1 MELSFCL
8 KTGRMAIYRTS
19 NRGIHD
25 TIVEKEETTHRRHL
39 RYPEKESHTRWRQ
52 VILDSHGWRRELDR
66 FAELKEILVSVN
78 PTMEEQANRQVRNL
92 YDIFAQ
98 LSKFENDLATAGM
111 LKKRKVQ
118 AQVDKTAHELEDSF
132 MRATRDFAEHFR
144 KEHKDV
150 ISIMPKIQAIKP
162 AEAKAISSINF
173 PGIGAG
179 DLKDFEVLFE
189 FSKTF
194 SKSYLVIFEE
204 VARDIK
210 SKLDEN
216 KAIIDTY
223 ERHVTIDKSQV
234 STSVANDDVT
244 GLSMRDLMILNDKLT
259 EDRKFLDGR
268 KDEVSKLLSSALVS
282 DTESLQASVETAAR
296 LGLDLPIEF
305 SQQLRII
312 ARDASKAND
321 LTTLVGL
328 ENQLH
333 TSKEK
338 LASILR
344 DRIIN
349 IKHEVTQKIVEGGIP
364 TTSEVIPNPPTVS
377 IEGEGTASLLS
388 SYQRM
393 VEWEGQVRIALK
405 ERLFEL
411 LDDVEKSSEVPEDT
425 GIKDVVSVRQ
435 YIAESKNALKSAD
448 IDEMV
453 RIYLKAKGMD
463 DDYRRAILDSIRAY
477 LTRFNELATSA
488 DKVLDHAQLSKK
500 APKVEELEGGITYL
514 LESLHT
520 LRGAVESGVA
530 TFKEACQQEIDAII
544 QDLQTIKPAY
554 AEIFMPIIVELDEG
568 STRIQKLD
576 DFSEIKSEMRSIKE
590 TMLAKAK
597 DSLENLRYRLGVKIR
612 LAAAKLMGAGVEIPP
627 EVQEAISE
635 LNNVHVVAE
644 TVFALPAIARKM
656 IEIYEKKISANVIN
670 ELEHEVDGLLTSLE
684 RAKSIGVKVDK
695 ELKMLQDLKDK
706 PPQELEEAADAFD
719 KLMGLT
725 TSPQVHKKIKDR
737 VNEAYIQIKGAVSLF
752 ENQGMS
758 EFVER
763 LKVLI
768 EQVPAKLENDSP
780 HVNDALDVCLTL
792 ANIQEEMLSVIKG
805 IASKSGEDYDR
816 ELREKSQYY
825 STIERVVDKHESDFS
840 KIVFDIK
847 KMKQL
852 ESDINILS
860 NLDETIACF
869 QELEDMRKAWLEKSV
884 AMDDWHKSLRM
895 FMTGFSPAAK
905 ADERDKFIDD
915 ATRKIKET
923 YSREDI
929 SSYLSWAI
937 KESAQAL
944 VEKRKSKE

>member
-1 MELSFCL
+1 M
-8 KTGRMAIYRTS
+8 
-19 NRGIHD
+19 
-25 TIVEKEETTHRRHL
+25 
-39 RYPEKESHTRWRQ
+39 
-52 VILDSHGWRRELDR
+52 DSHGWRRELDK
-66 FAELKEILVSVN
+66 FAELKGILVSVN

-98 LSKFENDLATAGM
+98 LSKHENDLATAGM
-111 LKKRKVQ
+111 LKKRKIQ
-118 AQVDKTAHELEDSF
+118 TEVDKTASELEDSF

-144 KEHKDV
+144 KEHRDV
-150 ISIMPKIQAIKP
+150 ISILPKIQAIKP
-162 AEAKAISSINF
+162 AEAKALSTINF

-179 DLKDFEVLFE
+179 DFKDFEVLLE
-189 FSKTF
+189 FSKIF
-194 SKSYLVIFEE
+194 SKSYLIIYEE
-204 VARDIK
+204 VAREIK
-210 SKLDEN
+210 SVLDEN
-216 KAIIDTY
+216 KATVDTY
-223 ERHVTIDKSQV
+223 ERHITIDKSEV
-234 STSVANDDVT
+234 STTVANDDVS
-244 GLSMRDLMILNDKLT
+244 GLSMRDMILLNDKLL
-259 EDRKFLDGR
+259 EDRKYLDAR
-268 KDEVSKLLSSALVS
+268 KDEVSRLLGSSLVS

-305 SQQLRII
+305 SQQLRLI

-321 LTTLVGL
+321 LTTLVAL

-333 TSKEK
+333 TSKGK
-338 LASILR
+338 MANVLR

-377 IEGEGTASLLS
+377 VEGEGIAGLLS

-411 LDDVEKSSEVPEDT
+411 LDDVEKASEVPEDT
-425 GIKDVVSVRQ
+425 GIRDVVGVRQ
-435 YIAESKNALKSAD
+435 YIAESKITLKTAD

-453 RIYLKAKGMD
+453 RIYLKAKAMD
-463 DDYRRAILDSIRAY
+463 DDFRKTIIESIRAY
-477 LTRFNELATSA
+477 LARFNELATSA
-488 DKVLDHAQLSKK
+488 DRVLDHAQLSKK

-514 LESLHT
+514 LESLIT

-530 TFKEACQQEIDAII
+530 TFREACQQEVDAII

-568 STRIQKLD
+568 SSRIQKMD

-635 LNNVHVVAE
+635 LNNVHVAAD

-656 IEIYEKKISANVIN
+656 IEIYEKKISSNVISR
-670 ELEHEVDGLLTSLE
+670 LGSEVDALYTSLE

-706 PPQELEEAADAFD
+706 PPSELEEAADAFD

-725 TSPQVHKKIKDR
+725 TSPQVHKKIRDR
-737 VNEAYIQIKGAVSLF
+737 VNEAYVQIKNAVTLF
-752 ENQGMS
+752 EDQGMS

-768 EQVPAKLENDSP
+768 EQVPAKLENESP

-792 ANIQEEMLSVIKG
+792 ANIQEEMLTVIKN
-805 IASKSGEDYDR
+805 IANMSRDSYDR

-825 STIERVVDKHESDFS
+825 STIERVVENHQADFS
-840 KIVFDIK
+840 KLVFNIK
-847 KMKQL
+847 KMNEL
-852 ESDINILS
+852 ESTL
-860 NLDETIACF
+860 
-869 QELEDMRKAWLEKSV
+869 
-884 AMDDWHKSLRM
+884 
-895 FMTGFSPAAK
+895 
-905 ADERDKFIDD
+905 
-915 ATRKIKET
+915 
-923 YSREDI
+923 
-929 SSYLSWAI
+929 
-937 KESAQAL
+937 
-944 VEKRKSKE
+944 

>member
-1 MELSFCL
+1 M
-8 KTGRMAIYRTS
+8 
-19 NRGIHD
+19 
-25 TIVEKEETTHRRHL
+25 
-39 RYPEKESHTRWRQ
+39 
-52 VILDSHGWRRELDR
+52 DSHGWRRELDK
-66 FAELKEILVSVN
+66 FAELKGILVSVN

-98 LSKFENDLATAGM
+98 LSKLENDLATAGM

-118 AQVDKTAHELEDSF
+118 TEVDKTSSELEDSF
-132 MRATRDFAEHFR
+132 MKATRDFAEHFR
-144 KEHKDV
+144 KEHRDV
-150 ISIMPKIQAIKP
+150 ISILPKIQAIKP
-162 AEAKAISSINF
+162 AEAKAISTINF

-179 DLKDFEVLFE
+179 DLKDFEILLE
-189 FSKTF
+189 FSKVF
-194 SKSYLVIFEE
+194 SKSYLIIYEE
-204 VARDIK
+204 VAREIK
-210 SKLDEN
+210 STLDEN
-216 KAIIDTY
+216 KATVDTY
-223 ERHVTIDKSQV
+223 ERHITIDKSEV
-234 STSVANDDVT
+234 STTVANEDVT
-244 GLSMRDLMILNDKLT
+244 GLSMRDMILLNDKLT
-259 EDRKFLDGR
+259 EDRKYLDAR
-268 KDEVSKLLSSALVS
+268 KDEVSRLLGSSLVS

-305 SQQLRII
+305 SQQLRLI

-321 LTTLVGL
+321 LTTLVAL

-333 TSKEK
+333 TSKGK
-338 LASILR
+338 MANVLR

-377 IEGEGTASLLS
+377 VEGEGIAGLLS

-411 LDDVEKSSEVPEDT
+411 LDDVEKASEVPDDT
-425 GIKDVVSVRQ
+425 GIKDVVGVRK
-435 YIAESKNALKSAD
+435 YIADSKNTLKTAD

-453 RIYLKAKGMD
+453 RIYLKAKTMD
-463 DDYRRAILDSIRAY
+463 DDYRKVILDSIRAY
-477 LTRFNELATSA
+477 LSRFNELATSA
-488 DKVLDHAQLSKK
+488 DRVLDHAQLSKK

-514 LESLHT
+514 LESLTT

-530 TFKEACQQEIDAII
+530 TFREACQQEVDAII

-568 STRIQKLD
+568 SARIQKMD

-635 LNNVHVVAE
+635 LNNVHVAAD

-656 IEIYEKKISANVIN
+656 IEIYEKKISSNVISR
-670 ELEHEVDGLLTSLE
+670 LGTEVDELYTSLE

-706 PPQELEEAADAFD
+706 PPTELEEAADAFD

-725 TSPQVHKKIKDR
+725 TSPQVHKKIRDR
-737 VNEAYIQIKGAVSLF
+737 VNEAYIQIKNAVTLF
-752 ENQGMS
+752 EDQGMS

-768 EQVPAKLENDSP
+768 EQVPAKLENESP

-792 ANIQEEMLSVIKG
+792 ANIQEEMLTVIKN
-805 IASKSGEDYDR
+805 IANMSRDSYDR

-825 STIERVVDKHESDFS
+825 STIERVVENHQADFS
-840 KIVFDIK
+840 KLVFDIK
-847 KMKQL
+847 KMNEL
-852 ESDINILS
+852 ESTLSVLS

-869 QELEDMRKAWLEKSV
+869 HELEDMRKAWLEKAI

-905 ADERDKFIDD
+905 AEERDKFIDD
-915 ATRKIKET
+915 AIRKIKET

-944 VEKRKSKE
+944 VGKRKS

>member
-1 MELSFCL
+1 
-8 KTGRMAIYRTS
+8 
-19 NRGIHD
+19 
-25 TIVEKEETTHRRHL
+25 
-39 RYPEKESHTRWRQ
+39 
-52 VILDSHGWRRELDR
+52 
-66 FAELKEILVSVN
+66 
-78 PTMEEQANRQVRNL
+78 MEEQANRQVRNL

-98 LSKFENDLATAGM
+98 LSKLENDLATAGM
-111 LKKRKVQ
+111 LKKRKIQ
-118 AQVDKTAHELEDSF
+118 TEVDKTASELEDSF
-132 MRATRDFAEHFR
+132 MKATRDFAEHYR
-144 KEHKDV
+144 KEHRDV
-150 ISIMPKIQAIKP
+150 ISILPKIQAIKP
-162 AEAKAISSINF
+162 AEAKTISTINF

-179 DLKDFEVLFE
+179 DLKDFEILLD
-189 FSKTF
+189 FSKVF
-194 SKSYLVIFEE
+194 SKSYLIIYEE
-204 VARDIK
+204 VAREIK
-210 SKLDEN
+210 SILDEN
-216 KAIIDTY
+216 KATVDTY
-223 ERHVTIDKSQV
+223 ERHITIDKSEV
-234 STSVANDDVT
+234 STTVANDDVT
-244 GLSMRDLMILNDKLT
+244 GLSMRDMIILNDKLL
-259 EDRKFLDGR
+259 EDRKYLDAR
-268 KDEVSKLLSSALVS
+268 KDEVSRLLGSSLVS

-305 SQQLRII
+305 SQQLRLI

-321 LTTLVGL
+321 LTTLVAL

-333 TSKEK
+333 TSKGK
-338 LASILR
+338 MANVLR

-377 IEGEGTASLLS
+377 VEGEGIAGLLS

-411 LDDVEKSSEVPEDT
+411 LDDVEKASEAPEDT
-425 GIKDVVSVRQ
+425 GIKDVVGVRQ
-435 YIAESKNALKSAD
+435 YIAESKNTLKTAD

-453 RIYLKAKGMD
+453 RIYLKAKAMD
-463 DDYRRAILDSIRAY
+463 DDYRKTIIDNIRAY
-477 LTRFNELATSA
+477 LSRFNELATSA
-488 DKVLDHAQLSKK
+488 DRVLDHAQLSKK

-514 LESLHT
+514 LESLLT

-530 TFKEACQQEIDAII
+530 TFREACQQEVDAII

-568 STRIQKLD
+568 SNRIQKMD
-576 DFSEIKSEMRSIKE
+576 DFAEIKSEMRSIKE

-635 LNNVHVVAE
+635 LNNVHVAAD

-656 IEIYEKKISANVIN
+656 IEIYEKKISSNVISR
-670 ELEHEVDGLLTSLE
+670 LGSEVDELYTSLE

-706 PPQELEEAADAFD
+706 PPSELEEAADAFD
-719 KLMGLT
+719 RLMGLT
-725 TSPQVHKKIKDR
+725 TSPQVHKKIRDR
-737 VNEAYIQIKGAVSLF
+737 VNEAYIQIKNAVTLF
-752 ENQGMS
+752 EDQGMS

-768 EQVPAKLENDSP
+768 EQVPAKLENESP

-792 ANIQEEMLSVIKG
+792 ANIQEEMLTVIKN
-805 IASKSGEDYDR
+805 IANMSRDNYDR

-825 STIERVVDKHESDFS
+825 STIERVVENHQADFS
-840 KIVFDIK
+840 KLVFDIK
-847 KMKQL
+847 KMNEL
-852 ESDINILS
+852 ESTLNVLS
-860 NLDETIACF
+860 NLDETITCF
-869 QELEDMRKAWLEKSV
+869 HELEEMRKAWLEKAIS
-884 AMDDWHKSLRM
+884 MDDWHKSLRM

-915 ATRKIKET
+915 AIRKIKET

-944 VEKRKSKE
+944 VGKRKS